1 MYYLPE
7 NFVAGL
13 TMISMYIQFIII
25 VYCLFA
31 VNMKPQD

>member
-13 TMISMYIQFIII
+13 TMISMCIWFIIMA
-25 VYCLFA
+25 YCSFV
-31 VNMKPQD
+31 VNMKFQG